1 MSRHK
6 LFAALAAIG
15 SLATTTPG
23 IAVEVNPDGIG
34 QVLLYPYYTVRNSSA
49 GNALNTLLTVGN
61 TTDHVKA
68 VRVRFREA
76 AVGAPVADLNLY
88 LSAYDMWT
96 GAVIPDAGG
105 GATLLSADRSCTVPS
120 LYRAPLTF
128 SNQAYIGDPL
138 TTSLDRT
145 REGFVEIMAMG
156 DYGLASAAPVGSVA
170 EGVQQ
175 IGGGGVPLDCSR
187 AVNDIGTESQ
197 AGTGGLFGRAILIN
211 VDDGTEFSYSAAALA
226 NFNTIQSLWAAS
238 NTPGPSLADV
248 NPPISV
254 VHYFD
259 LGTIRTQW
267 TAPIDATSAVLM
279 HESLSNEFV
288 LDSVTG
294 SITDWVITMPTKY
307 FYVNANLVPSR
318 LFQSALASN
327 GACEIVESAYAAAL
341 MFDRESSSSLGISIG
356 AATPQG
362 ALCWAATVAS
372 FYALASEQSQTP
384 TLFGSKNTYAL
395 TVFPYTAANAS
406 PSPVQT
412 PFQDGWMMVPLHVA
426 GLGSQFMHFL
436 VGGATTLFTPD
447 GSVETQPQA
456 TYYGLPVIG
465 FAAESY
471 SNGTL
476 VVNGQT
482 VLSNYGGLI
491 GHRYTNVVQ

>member
-6 LFAALAAIG
+6 LFASLAAAG
-15 SLATTTPG
+15 CLAVTTPG
-23 IAVEVNPDGIG
+23 GAVEVNPDGIG
-34 QVLLYPYYTVRNSSA
+34 QVLLYPYYTVRDSSS

-68 VRVRFREA
+68 VRVRFREG

-88 LSAYDMWT
+88 LNAHDMWT
-96 GAVIPDAGG
+96 GAVIPDAGS
-105 GATLLSADRSCTVPS
+105 GATLLSADRSCIVPS
-120 LYRAPLTF
+120 LYMAPLTF
-128 SNQAYIGDPL
+128 SNQAYVGDPL
-138 TTSLDRT
+138 TASLDRT
-145 REGFVEIMAMG
+145 REGFIEIIEMG

-175 IGGGGVPLDCSR
+175 IGGSGVPLDCSR

-197 AGTGGLFGRAILIN
+197 VGTGGLFGRAILIN
-211 VDDGTEFSYSAAALA
+211 VDDGTEFSYSATALA

-267 TAPIDATSAVLM
+267 AAPIDATSAVLM

-318 LFQSALASN
+318 LFQSPLMSN
-327 GACEIVESAYAAAL
+327 GACEIVESSYAAAL
-341 MFDRESSSSLGISIG
+341 MFDRESDSSLAIMFPEG
-356 AATPQG
+356 APMPQG
-362 ALCWAATVAS
+362 ALCWATTVVS

-384 TLFGSKNTYAL
+384 TLFGSNYAYAL
-395 TVFPYTAANAS
+395 TPFPYTAANAS
-406 PSPVQT
+406 PFPSKRRSKM
-412 PFQDGWMMVPLHVA
+412 DG
-426 GLGSQFMHFL
+426 
-436 VGGATTLFTPD
+436 
-447 GSVETQPQA
+447 
-456 TYYGLPVIG
+456 
-465 FAAESY
+465 
-471 SNGTL
+471 
-476 VVNGQT
+476 
-482 VLSNYGGLI
+482 
-491 GHRYTNVVQ
+491 